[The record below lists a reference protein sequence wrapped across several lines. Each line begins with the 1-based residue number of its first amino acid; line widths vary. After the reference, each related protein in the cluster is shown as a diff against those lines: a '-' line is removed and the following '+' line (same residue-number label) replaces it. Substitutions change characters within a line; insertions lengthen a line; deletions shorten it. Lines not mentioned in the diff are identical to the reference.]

1 MLHHI
6 SWTHLTFSIL
16 FFTSHVVKFLKQGD
30 PKYKSFFVRRMQ
42 QLGSGER
49 SRILQKR
56 LKGSQSTIYET
67 YLEQKSGFR
76 ILWTEEGEN
85 IVIWFV
91 AKHKEVSRLMQLI
104 DDSKSRTARQ
114 QLSESVISDLRN
126 ENLLPSQREAKK
138 EVLLDVFSNIPLK
151 LYDISYQSIDDIA
164 TSSWSPKLHLT
175 DEERDVVEADGTVLV
190 LGRSGTGKTVCICNR
205 MEYDRQVYG
214 QDSTFSQLFVA
225 RSKRLCR
232 YVSEATGN
240 HDTNSFLT
248 FDEHVYDLDTTLP
261 SLAGSGSSFFPSQR
275 VDFMRFKQEFYNTQS
290 SSSSKEKKVSAMI
303 LWTAIRTFIKGSI
316 EAHQSPDGN
325 LPKDDFIAVEKL
337 GKNRCRVPAEYRA
350 SMYDEFLKYEEYKA
364 KLGLWDDIDRIQHLL
379 SRLNKCMNTEPAVF
393 DELRKSKIYVDEV
406 QDYTQIE
413 ILLFFYLGGP
423 GGLFLAGDPAQSV
436 VEGTEFRF
444 EEIRSVGY
452 YVAESSGNRDL
463 IPSKAKTV
471 NVNFRSHAGIL
482 NAAGSFLDYLFKYFP
497 GSAKQLKKDYGLFQG
512 SRPGVLH
519 KVKTNQLATLLSDK
533 LNGTVV
539 LVHDESSDYWRKALG
554 GYKLVYGIREAK
566 GLEFKSVMI
575 LDFFSELPTSLH
587 KPWRNLLLNRE
598 GQDFE
603 TKYPLVGTHL
613 KLLYTGITR
622 CIERLFFVETC
633 SSIAG
638 DTLVRWLKQN
648 ALATKN
654 NINDIESMAM
664 TSDEFLSEG
673 FNNAE
678 QAESAEELDLAYIAL
693 DRAVW
698 CFEQAD
704 NLPLAAKARTNRR
717 SIKFRLDLLKDSIDK
732 EMFEVKGAQ
741 MMELLTREGL
751 LLEVMNVY
759 YSISPF
765 MREYS
770 KEQLDS
776 VFISK
781 IRLALA

>member
-1 MLHHI
+1 M
-6 SWTHLTFSIL
+6 
-16 FFTSHVVKFLKQGD
+16 KFLKKGD

-114 QLSESVISDLRN
+114 QLSESAISDLRN

-138 EVLLDVFSNIPLK
+138 EVLLDVFSNVPLK
-151 LYDISYQSIDDIA
+151 LYDISYHSIDDIA
-164 TSSWSPKLHLT
+164 TELWSPKLHLT

-214 QDSTFSQLFVA
+214 QDSNFSQLFVA

-240 HDTNSFLT
+240 PPPNSFHT
-248 FDEHVYDLDTTLP
+248 FDELVYDLETSLP
-261 SLAGSGSSFFPSQR
+261 RLEGSDNSFFPSQR
-275 VDFMRFKQEFYNTQS
+275 VDFQRFKEEFYSNSQS

-316 EAHQSPDGN
+316 EAHRSLDGI

-337 GKNRCRVPAEYRA
+337 GKNRCRVPAEHRA
-350 SMYDEFLKYEEYKA
+350 FIYDEFLKYEEYKA

-379 SRLNKCMNTEPAVF
+379 SRLDKCMNTDPAVF

-452 YVAESSGNRDL
+452 HVAESSGNRDL

-482 NAAGSFLDYLFKYFP
+482 TCAGSFLDYLFKYFP
-497 GSAKQLKKDYGLFQG
+497 GSAKQLRKDYGLFQG

-519 KVKTNQLATLLSDK
+519 KVKTNQLTTLLSDK

-554 GYKLVYGIREAK
+554 GYKLVYGIRESK

-575 LDFFSELPTSLH
+575 LDFFSELPSSLH
-587 KPWRNLLLNRE
+587 KPWRNLLLDRE

-622 CIERLFFVETC
+622 CIERLFFVETK

-704 NLPLAAKARTNRR
+704 NIELAAKARIHSS
-717 SIKFRLDLLKDSIDK
+717 SIEFRLDLQPPYDEKKANDRALIEMRSAQLMESLTK
-732 EMFEVKGAQ
+732 EGF
-741 MMELLTREGL
+741 
-751 LLEVMNVY
+751 LLEVLNIFSSVTPFLSEYTKEELEKRFIRKVRLLELRNV
-759 YSISPF
+759 S
-765 MREYS
+765 
-770 KEQLDS
+770 L
-776 VFISK
+776 
-781 IRLALA
+781 